1 MKELVEIEVWNRISS
16 YCSIAEH
23 CRLDVFD
30 KMRKWGVSEEITLRI
45 LDRLETENYI
55 NEERYSCAFVKD
67 KYRFSK
73 WGKMKIS
80 QALQQK
86 NISAGL
92 RSSALE
98 TIDQNEYIEILRNL
112 LSAKQKNI
120 HAKNKYEKNGKLI
133 RFALGRGFEMKD
145 IRLCLQLFDDI
156 DPFL

>member
-1 MKELVEIEVWNRISS
+1 MKELTEIEVWNRISG

-23 CRLDVFD
+23 CRLDASE
-30 KMRKWGVSEEITLRI
+30 KMRKWGTTQEVILRI
-45 LDRLETENYI
+45 LDKLEKENYI
-55 NEERYSCAFVKD
+55 NEERYSSAFVKD
-67 KYRFSK
+67 KYRFAK
-73 WGKMKIS
+73 WGKVKIS

-86 NISAGL
+86 NIPAGF

-98 TIDQNEYIEILRNL
+98 AIDQDEYMEILGNL
-112 LSAKQKNI
+112 LRAKRKNV
-120 HAKNKYEKNGKLI
+120 HAQNEYEKNGKLI